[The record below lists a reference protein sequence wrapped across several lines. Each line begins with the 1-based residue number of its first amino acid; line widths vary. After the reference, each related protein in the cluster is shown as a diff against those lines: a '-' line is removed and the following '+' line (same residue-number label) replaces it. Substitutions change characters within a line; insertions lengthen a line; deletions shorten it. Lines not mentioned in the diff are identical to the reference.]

1 VYNIFCIEG
10 EPFSLEP
17 RHAQGLVIAV
27 TRLQQSLKPSFRILT
42 EERGSFTINGIF
54 GAIDLGRAVLQVA
67 PKTDPDDDW
76 ISAALDLLIG
86 SDRVDASGER
96 AAGLSRQ
103 RRDIIEV
110 LGAVYAARLERA
122 FRRDGPIL
130 VMEHQSSTLSH
141 LKGKLDSTLWVRN
154 AILHPH
160 RFPVSFSNLSADNS
174 FNAALSLAAELLSRA
189 VRAPETR
196 GRLLSATRGL
206 KTRSSVLVTP
216 ATLQHHVPPQWAS
229 YAPAWSVAL
238 AVLKQRSLLG
248 AQGRHVGVSIAI
260 EAWPLLERLL
270 ERSLAAAAHL
280 FRQMNRD
287 VDVAPKA
294 PAILLQKPVTA
305 AYGPRSVI
313 PDGLLVENGLAIA
326 SFEAKYKR
334 RGSNWPDR
342 EDIYQS
348 LATAAACGS
357 PFAVLVYPERFAP
370 VIWPISGMHGQPK
383 YLAAIG
389 LDLFSYRL
397 GVGDTDRGKLLKDL
411 IAQAQGAALSGTI
424 SP

>member
-1 VYNIFCIEG
+1 MHTIFRIEG
-10 EPFSLEP
+10 EPFTLEP
-17 RHAQGLVIAV
+17 RLANTLTMAAA
-27 TRLQQSLKPSFRILT
+27 RLQQSLRPRFRILT
-42 EERGSFTINGIF
+42 TDAGTFTINGVV
-54 GAIDLGRAVLQVA
+54 GAIDLGGVILQVS
-67 PKTDPDDDW
+67 PKTSPNEDW

-86 SDRVDASGER
+86 SDRVDAAGER

-110 LGAVYAARLERA
+110 LGAIYAARIEKA
-122 FRRDGPIL
+122 FRRDGPIV
-130 VMEHQSSTLSH
+130 VMDRQSAILPQ
-141 LKGKLDSTLWVRN
+141 LKGKLDSTRWVRG

-160 RFPVSFSNLSADNS
+160 KFPVTFSALTTNNS
-174 FNAALSLAAELLSRA
+174 FNATLSVAAELLSKA

-196 GRLLSATRGL
+196 GRLLSAARAL
-206 KTRSSVLVTP
+206 KPQSSFFMP
-216 ATLQHHVPPQWAS
+216 AAALQHHVPPQWAS

-248 AQGRHVGVSIAI
+248 VQGRHLGVSIAI

-270 ERSLAAAAHL
+270 GRSLAAASYL
-280 FRQMNRD
+280 FQQGGRG
-287 VDVAPKA
+287 VDVAPKMSS
-294 PAILLQKPVTA
+294 ILLHKSVVSAHT
-305 AYGPRSVI
+305 PRTVV

-334 RGSNWPDR
+334 RGSAWPDR

-357 PFAVLVYPERFAP
+357 PLAVLVYPEEFSP
-370 VIWPISGMHGQPK
+370 VIWPVNGMHGHPM

-389 LDLFSYRL
+389 LDLFSYRQ
-397 GVGDTDRGKLLKDL
+397 GAGDIARGKLLIDL
-411 IAQAQGAALSGTI
+411 MAQAQQAHLSGIIT
-424 SP
+424 S